1 MAKGRAGGGGSVLAA
16 LGAFALSGVAM
27 QAQAQ
32 TTVQTAPQSPYTS
45 PPEGTQ
51 LEEVVV
57 NARQRTETV
66 QTTPVAVT
74 AISPAVLQNAAA
86 PTIQDLAGRAPNL
99 VLDPVN
105 AGPSAAA
112 IAIRGISFED
122 IEKSFDPAVGVIIDG
137 VYIGTNTG
145 QLTDAFDVSSIEV
158 LRGPQGTLFGRNT
171 TGGVISLRRT
181 KPTGVWGL
189 NIDTIQGDYGRN
201 DYHAVLNLPE
211 IANVSTKLFY
221 TRRISDG
228 YVHNVTLDRDDTN
241 KSDVERYGATFL
253 WKPTPALDALFTIE
267 KARERSRPDQGSLS
281 TSADLVCSGVPVPI
295 PPTGDLL
302 IPGNTPPFTA
312 PANECNRNTKDDLYT
327 TFTNVLQRAVNDEV
341 DLTGEI
347 NYRIGG
353 ITLTSVTG
361 YRNSHEDT
369 VQDFDATS
377 IHFYETDRPERYHQ
391 VSEEARAAGNVTST
405 IDFVAG
411 VYYFDSGYVN
421 NQTTNLGPA
430 FIPLAIDVPAALL
443 GPNPPGVQTFQ
454 HVTHHSQSVAIFGD
468 VNWQFLPKWRI
479 TVGGRQTWDDKDV
492 DNESVGVFHVK
503 AKASWDQF
511 TPKVS
516 LDYRPNSN
524 ILAYFSYSE
533 GYRAGGF
540 NGRGATAVSAST
552 PYNPETV
559 TSYEIGLKSE
569 WFDKRFKANVALF
582 DSSYDNKQE
591 EVVVPVLN
599 PAPGQLPDDTLVVNA
614 ATATIRGAEF
624 DTEALL
630 SRNFTIRGTL
640 GILDASYDKF
650 QRLDVTY
657 SNTTATTPVFVYD
670 DLTNMHL
677 RRTPPVTGGVGFDWR
692 MPVSYGLWTLS
703 GDYRY
708 SAPYQTSIVTAP
720 GTGTY
725 TGSCVPGSGNVTG
738 CTYVQPVNDPR
749 GRAQS
754 RNTVDLNLAYERP
767 MPTGALRIAVF
778 VRNLT
783 DDRGLAA
790 ALPVAG
796 LFTFGT
802 GRAPRTF
809 GVQLG
814 YKF

>member
-1 MAKGRAGGGGSVLAA
+1 MTRSRDFASGSVMAA
-16 LGAFALSGVAM
+16 LGAFVLSGLPA

-32 TTVQTAPQSPYTS
+32 TTAAAPPTG
-45 PPEGTQ
+45 PTQ

-74 AISPAVLQNAAA
+74 AISPTVLQNAAA

-122 IEKSFDPAVGVIIDG
+122 IEKSFDPAVGVLIDG
-137 VYIGTNTG
+137 VYLGTNTG
-145 QLTDAFDVSSIEV
+145 QLTDAFDVQSIEV

-181 KPTGVWGL
+181 RPTGQWGV

-201 DYHAVLNLPE
+201 DYHLVVNLPE

-221 TRRISDG
+221 SRRISDG
-228 YVHNVTLDRDDTN
+228 YVENVTLNRDDTN
-241 KSDVERYGATFL
+241 RSDVQRYGVSFL
-253 WKPTPALDALFTIE
+253 WKPVSGFDDLLTIE
-267 KARERSRPDQGSLS
+267 REKENSRPDQGSLS
-281 TSADLVCSGVPVPI
+281 TSGDIVCGGI
-295 PPTGDLL
+295 PALGLPA
-302 IPGNTPPFTA
+302 NFPPLTA
-312 PANECNRNTKDDLYT
+312 PANECNRNTSGELYT
-327 TFTNVLQRAVNDEV
+327 TFTNILQRAVNDEI
-341 DLTGEI
+341 DLTNEA
-347 NYRIGG
+347 NYRLDG

-361 YRNSHEDT
+361 YRTSHEDT

-377 IHFYETDRPERYHQ
+377 VHFYETDRPERYHQ
-391 VSEEARAAGNVTST
+391 ISQELRAAGNILPTL
-405 IDFVAG
+405 DFVVG
-411 VYYFDSGYVN
+411 GYYFDSGYKN
-421 NQTTNLGPA
+421 SQTTNLGPA
-430 FIPLAIDVPAALL
+430 L
-443 GPNPPGVQTFQ
+443 GGIQTHQ
-454 HVTHHSQSVAIFGD
+454 IVTHNSTSYAIFGD
-468 VNWQFLPKWRI
+468 LNWQFLPKWRI
-479 TVGGRQTWDDKDV
+479 TVGGRQTWDDKNV
-492 DNESVGVFHVK
+492 DNESVGVFHVH
-503 AKASWDQF
+503 AKDSWDQF
-511 TPKVS
+511 TPKAS
-516 LDYRPNSN
+516 IDYKPTSN

-559 TSYEIGLKSE
+559 TSYEGGLKTE
-569 WFDKRFKANVALF
+569 WFDRRFKLNIALF

-591 EVVVPVLN
+591 EVVVPVVN

-614 ATATIRGAEF
+614 ATAKIRGAEF
-624 DTEALL
+624 DTEFLVD
-630 SRNFTIRGTL
+630 RNFTLRGTL
-640 GILDASYDKF
+640 GLLDASYDSF
-650 QRLDVTY
+650 RRVDVTY
-657 SNTTATTPVFVYD
+657 SNTTAATPVFVYD
-670 DLTNMHL
+670 DLSAMHL
-677 RRTPPVTGGVGFDWR
+677 RRTPPITGGVGFDYR
-692 MPVSYGLWTLS
+692 MPVTYGLWTLS

-725 TGSCVPGSGNVTG
+725 TGSCVPGSGVTTG
-738 CTYVQPVNDPR
+738 CTYVQPINDPR
-749 GRAQS
+749 GRSQS
-754 RNTVDLNLAYERP
+754 HNTLDLNLGYERP
-767 MPTGALRIAVF
+767 LPTGTVRIALF

-802 GRAPRTF
+802 GRAPRTY

-814 YKF
+814 YRF

>member
-1 MAKGRAGGGGSVLAA
+1 MAKGREIAGGSMMGA
-16 LGAFALSGVAM
+16 LGAFALAGLPMTAH
-27 QAQAQ
+27 AQ
-32 TTVQTAPQSPYTS
+32 TSPS
-45 PPEGTQ
+45 PAQPASATQ

-74 AISPAVLQNAAA
+74 AISPTVLQNAAA

-181 KPTGVWGL
+181 RPTGVWGL

-221 TRRISDG
+221 SRRISDG
-228 YVHNVTLDRDDTN
+228 YVDNVTLNRDDTN
-241 KSDVERYGATFL
+241 RSDVQRYGATFL
-253 WKPTPALDALFTIE
+253 WKPLPALDALLTIE
-267 KARERSRPDQGSLS
+267 RSKENSRPDQGSLS
-281 TSADLVCSGVPVPI
+281 TSADLVCSGIPI
-295 PPTGDLL
+295 PVAAFGGAILL
-302 IPGNTPPFTA
+302 PGNTPPFTA
-312 PANECNRNTKDDLYT
+312 PANQCNRNTSDDLYT
-327 TFTNVLQRAVNDEV
+327 TFTNVLQRAVNDEIDV
-341 DLTGEI
+341 TGEI
-347 NYRIGG
+347 NYRLGG

-361 YRNSHEDT
+361 YRTSHEDT

-377 IHFYETDRPERYHQ
+377 VHFYETDRPERYHQ
-391 VSEEARAAGNVTST
+391 VSQELRAAGNLTST
-405 IDFVAG
+405 LDFVVG
-411 VYYFDSGYVN
+411 GYYFDSGYKN
-421 NQTTNLGPA
+421 SQTTNLGPA
-430 FIPLAIDVPAALL
+430 FIPIGAGLPASLVPPALL
-443 GPNPPGVQTFQ
+443 GGIQTHQ
-454 HVTHHSQSVAIFGD
+454 VVTHNSTSYAIFGD
-468 VNWQFLPKWRI
+468 LNWQFLPKWRI
-479 TVGGRQTWDDKDV
+479 TVGGRQTWDDKNV

-503 AKASWDQF
+503 AKELLGPVHAQGVDRLQADVQHPGLLQLF
-511 TPKVS
+511 
-516 LDYRPNSN
+516 
-524 ILAYFSYSE
+524 
-533 GYRAGGF
+533 
-540 NGRGATAVSAST
+540 GRLPRRRLQRSRRTAVSAST

-559 TSYEIGLKSE
+559 TSYELGVKTE
-569 WFDKRFKANVALF
+569 WFDKRFKLNVALF

-614 ATATIRGAEF
+614 ATAKIRGAEF
-624 DTEALL
+624 DTEFLVN
-630 SRNFTIRGTL
+630 RNLTIRGTL
-640 GILDASYDKF
+640 GVLDASYDSF

-657 SNTTATTPVFVYD
+657 SNTTAATPVFVYD
-670 DLTNMHL
+670 DLSDLHL
-677 RRTPPVTGGVGFDWR
+677 RRTPPVTGGVGFDYR
-692 MPVSYGLWTLS
+692 MPVSYGTWLLS

-738 CTYVQPVNDPR
+738 CTYVNPVNDPR

-767 MPTGALRIAVF
+767 MPEGVLRVAVF

-802 GRAPRTF
+802 GRAPRTY